1 MPIKYIGRTTD
12 FKGKSLWEIV
22 GNLKNGGIGRIV
34 ARQMF
39 ERYPEPSFIK
49 ILKVEALPYEEPRKV
64 SVLVERTFR
73 GVKFDRPVLIRAA
86 SYKSDYQLIPK
97 DQEAAYCKIEKP
109 RTMSILAR
117 TCDYPPLYKEML
129 IRKMKAKGTPI
140 TEELKLE
147 IQHTTSTNKFA
158 RVAEEGETPTVNMTI
173 DIGPTCSPRL
183 YENVKQ

>member
-34 ARQMF
+34 IRQMF

-49 ILKVEALPYEEPRKV
+49 ILKVEAMPYEEPRKV
-64 SVLVERTFR
+64 TVCVERTFR
-73 GVKFDRPVLIRAA
+73 GIKYNEPEYIKGA

-97 DQEAAYCKIEKP
+97 DQEAAYCKIEQTRP
-109 RTMSILAR
+109 TAILAR
-117 TCDYPPLYKEML
+117 TCDFPPLYKEML

-140 TEELKLE
+140 TEEPKLE
-147 IQHTTSTNKFA
+147 IQHKTSPNKLA

-173 DIGPTCSPRL
+173 DIGPTRAPRL
-183 YENVKQ
+183 YENIKP